1 MVQMAV
7 KLPTYLQKKAMAT
20 DFEWAYISTLKKLSL
35 RIRKH
40 LDKS

>member
-7 KLPTYLQKKAMAT
+7 KLPTYLQKKAMAMAT

-35 RIRKH
+35 CKRKH
-40 LDKS
+40 LD

>member
-7 KLPTYLQKKAMAT
+7 KLPTYLQKKAMAAT

-35 RIRKH
+35 RKH
-40 LDKS
+40 PDKS